1 MKAILIP
8 VILLLLGTGG
18 GVGAALFLLP
28 SPDPAADPSVS
39 VAETCVPAAD
49 APAAGGDLPG
59 HETAAAETTAGHD
72 YVRLDNQF
80 IVPVV
85 NDSQVAAMVVLSL
98 NLEVLVGQ
106 QDLVL
111 LHEPRLR
118 DLFLQ
123 VLFDHANTG
132 GFEGMF
138 TASSNMRR
146 LRDALH
152 QAAQEALGD
161 VVTDVLITDIVR
173 QDV

>member
-8 VILLLLGTGG
+8 VVLLLLGTGG
-18 GVGAALFLLP
+18 GVGAAMFLLP
-28 SPDPAADPSVS
+28 APAPEGAAVAGSA
-39 VAETCVPAAD
+39 AETCVPASGD
-49 APAAGGDLPG
+49 TEEPALARE
-59 HETAAAETTAGHD
+59 ETAHEGEGGGHD
-72 YVRLDNQF
+72 YVQLDNQF

-98 NLEVLVGQ
+98 NLEVLAGQ
-106 QDLVL
+106 QDQVL

-118 DLFLQ
+118 DQFLQ

-138 TASSNMRR
+138 TASSNMGR
-146 LRDALH
+146 LREALLT
-152 QAAQEALGD
+152 AARDALGD